1 MMRPVRGIS
10 ICGAIRRLAVCGAAV
25 VAALTMAAGGSAATV
40 APVLT
45 ITPIT
50 WNVIGLDSNNQ
61 TVGPNEFPVGVRVCN
76 TGTAAATG
84 VSTTFVWDS
93 ANANISLVETATRS
107 HSDIPT
113 GGCRD
118 IYYTATVTRT
128 SSAFD
133 TSRRFSI
140 TASATDATTVS
151 TPTPR
156 ELYVERLVSQGRNS
170 IISVTGPSAVRV
182 GQTVTYTV
190 TTKTATQGY
199 EQLFSGSM
207 FPTSIF
213 RVVSTAPPYSSPSGA
228 TNTTLYANA
237 CGWNPVPGTTK
248 YLDCI
253 GPNGYTG
260 GKAGGNPITTTYTLE
275 VIGSGSASV
284 RTLIY
289 DFSGSSY
296 HYNSD
301 FSTYVTSITSTVNQ
315 APVAVDDSASTTPGT
330 PTTVS
335 VLANDTDANGDTLTI
350 TGNTGATNGTVTCSA
365 TTCTYTPG
373 AGFSGVNTFTYT
385 ISDGYGGTATATVT
399 ITVGTVV
406 PAFGIDSPLP
416 VALLAVGLG
425 IALVVRRS
433 RRPAA
438 S

>member
-1 MMRPVRGIS
+1 
-10 ICGAIRRLAVCGAAV
+10 
-25 VAALTMAAGGSAATV
+25 
-40 APVLT
+40 
-45 ITPIT
+45 
-50 WNVIGLDSNNQ
+50 
-61 TVGPNEFPVGVRVCN
+61 
-76 TGTAAATG
+76 
-84 VSTTFVWDS
+84 
-93 ANANISLVETATRS
+93 
-107 HSDIPT
+107 
-113 GGCRD
+113 
-118 IYYTATVTRT
+118 
-128 SSAFD
+128 
-133 TSRRFSI
+133 
-140 TASATDATTVS
+140 
-151 TPTPR
+151 
-156 ELYVERLVSQGRNS
+156 
-170 IISVTGPSAVRV
+170 
-182 GQTVTYTV
+182 
-190 TTKTATQGY
+190 
-199 EQLFSGSM
+199 M